1 MRMRRLLKT
10 TNVGLVGARVATV
23 EPMLIETLINLKMA
37 ELEALA
43 CLLNRP
49 PRSIRAEAL
58 AHPDKWV
65 ERLAELTLL
74 AEYAGRLEDGY
85 RALVRSGRRP

>member
-1 MRMRRLLKT
+1 MLL
-10 TNVGLVGARVATV
+10 
-23 EPMLIETLINLKMA
+23 ETLINLKVA

-43 CLLNRP
+43 CLLNSP
-49 PRSIRAEAL
+49 PRSIRAQAR
-58 AHPDKWV
+58 AHPDRWV

-85 RALVRSGRRP
+85 RALVDSGRRL